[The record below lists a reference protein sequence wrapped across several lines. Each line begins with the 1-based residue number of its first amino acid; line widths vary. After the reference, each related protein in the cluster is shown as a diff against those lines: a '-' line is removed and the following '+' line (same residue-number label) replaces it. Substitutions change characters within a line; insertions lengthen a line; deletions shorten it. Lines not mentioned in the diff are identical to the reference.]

1 MVTLLMP
8 MLYEKLTGKPYPGTA
23 PKVDAP
29 TEPATPVLSRPSVQ
43 LSTGALGIVTLLQAF
58 GALNLPFNLGAGTAA
73 AATTVGTAA
82 AAVPAM
88 MPASGSTL
96 ATLIPLVT
104 GLIGATGGFGAL
116 GGIGSNLLGNL
127 FSSFGKK

>member
-1 MVTLLMP
+1 
-8 MLYEKLTGKPYPGTA
+8 ML
-23 PKVDAP
+23 
-29 TEPATPVLSRPSVQ
+29 SWPSVQ

-73 AATTVGTAA
+73 AATTVGSAA
-82 AAVPAM
+82 EVAAT
-88 MPASGSTL
+88 MPASDSTL

-104 GLIGATGGFGAL
+104 GLVRATGGFGAL